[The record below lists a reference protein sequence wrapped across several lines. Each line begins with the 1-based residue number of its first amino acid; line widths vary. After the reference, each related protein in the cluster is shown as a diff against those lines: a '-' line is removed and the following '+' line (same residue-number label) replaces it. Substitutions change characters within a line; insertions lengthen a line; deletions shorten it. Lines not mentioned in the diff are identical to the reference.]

1 MSQPDLA
8 TGLYDPAYEHDACGV
23 GFVCTLSGERTH
35 QIVEQGLEILVNLEH
50 RGACG
55 CDEKTGDGAGI
66 LIQVP
71 HRFLQARCADVG
83 IDLPE
88 PGDYGVGM
96 VFLPKGQTS
105 VEGCQALF
113 KEFVEKEGQR
123 LLGCRHVPTNP
134 DVLGVSAAARE
145 PEVWQVFVGR
155 GEGVEAKGAFQRKLY
170 VIRKQVERAVAASE
184 LPNKDVFYISDL
196 STKTL
201 VYKGMLTTEQLAGY
215 YPDLTD
221 PLMESALAMV
231 HSRFSTNTLPQWK
244 LAHPFRFI
252 CHNGEINTLRGN
264 VNWMNARQALFQS
277 KLFKDDMPKL
287 LPVLEES
294 ASDSSTLDN
303 AVELLYHT
311 GRSLPHVIAMMV
323 PEAWER
329 HEEMSEPKRA
339 FYAYHAC
346 LMEPWDGPATIPFTD
361 GRFIGAVLDRNG
373 LRPSRYTVTKSGLIV
388 MASETGVLDI
398 DPADVAYKG
407 RLQPGK
413 MLLIDLKEQR
423 IIPDEEVKARLADRK
438 PYGQWLEENL
448 VDLEELPDVLSLN
461 GTVSNG
467 QAADVGGTDV
477 QEEKIPLRTRQRL
490 FGYTREDVR
499 MLLAPMGAGG
509 KEALGSMGDDTPIA
523 VLSDRP
529 RLLYDYFKQLFA
541 QVTNPPLDAIREELV
556 TSLYSYIGRE
566 GDLFDEGPEH
576 CRQLRLHGPVLST
589 AQLAKIRA
597 LDHQGLRSR
606 TLPTLFDAADKTGLE
621 KALVELCEKASD
633 AIRAGDTVLILSDK
647 EAGEGRMPI
656 PALLA
661 TAAVHHHLIR
671 NGLRTQA
678 GLVVESGEPR
688 EVHHLALL
696 IGYGA
701 GAVYPYLALET
712 VRHLAETGEIADV
725 SADTAE
731 EKYIKAAHKGILKI
745 MSKMGISTLQ
755 SYQGAQIFEALGL
768 GSKLISRYFPGTASR
783 LEGIGLDVLAGDA
796 LARHQHAFPGTA
808 PDVPVDLDAG
818 GRYQWRRGGEHHL
831 FNPLTIAKLQHATRD
846 RNPETYQ
853 EYADAINDQRCR
865 LGTIRG
871 LLAFKEGER
880 TSVPLDEVEPWTEIV
895 KRFKTGAMSYGSIS
909 LETHQTLA
917 EAMNE
922 IGGRSNTGEGGE
934 DPERYDRESPRRS
947 RIKQVASGRFGVTS
961 AYLASADEIQIK
973 MAQGAKPGEGG
984 QLPGEKVYPW
994 IAKVRHS
1001 TPHVGLISPPP
1012 HHDIYSIEDLAQLI
1026 HDLKNAN
1033 PKARISVK
1041 LVSEVGVGTIAA
1053 GVAKGKADLVLI
1065 SGHDG
1070 GTGASP
1076 QTSIAHA
1083 GIPWEL
1089 GLSETHQT
1097 LVRNGLRSRIRVE
1110 CDGQLKTGRD
1120 VAVAA
1125 LLGADEFG
1133 FSTAPLVAMGC
1144 IMMRKCHLNTCPVG
1158 IATQD
1163 PELRKKF
1170 TGQPEHVVNFFYLV
1184 AQELREIMARL
1195 GFRTVAEMT
1204 GRVDQLEARVPTDHP
1219 KARNLDLSKILA
1231 RPEIPEILRPFE
1243 KSDQDHGLEGALDHE
1258 LIRHARPA
1266 LETGEAIEIHTTAR
1280 NINRTVGTMLSHE
1293 IAQRYGDEGLPE
1305 DSILVNLKGSAG
1317 QSFGAF
1323 GAPGLTLRLEGDAN
1337 DYCGK
1342 GLSGAKLIVYP
1353 SPKAGFKAEENI
1365 IIGNVALYGA
1375 TSGEAY
1381 VRGQAGERFAVRNS
1395 GAKAVVE
1402 GVGDH
1407 GCEYMTGGRV
1417 VVLGPTGRN
1426 FAAGMSG
1433 GIAYVLDRTGAF
1445 AKKRCNLEMV
1455 ELHTVE
1461 DKDDLHV
1468 LRRLIQRH
1476 RLYTG
1481 SEVAAWVLEHWKE
1494 ALGQIVKVIPTE
1506 YRLALE
1512 RLEREA
1518 ARRDALTLAGE
1529 DGAEVEA

>member
-23 GFVCTLSGERTH
+23 GFVCHLSGEQTH

-71 HRFLQARCADVG
+71 HRFLQTRCADVG
-83 IDLPE
+83 ISLPE

-105 VEGCQALF
+105 VEGCQAVF
-113 KEFVEKEGQR
+113 QEIVEKEGQR
-123 LLGCRHVPTNP
+123 LLGCRRVPTNP
-134 DVLGVSAAARE
+134 DVLGVSSAAKE

-155 GEGVEAKGAFQRKLY
+155 GEGVEAKGAFERKLY
-170 VIRKQVERAVAASE
+170 VIRRQVEQAVVASD
-184 LPNKDVFYISDL
+184 LPGKEVFYVSDL

-201 VYKGMLTTEQLAGY
+201 VYKGMLTTEQLGGY
-215 YPDLTD
+215 YPDLRD

-277 KLFKDDMPKL
+277 ELFGEDMPKL
-287 LPVLEES
+287 LPVLEAN

-329 HEEMSEPKRA
+329 HEEMSEAKRA

-373 LRPSRYTVTKSGLIV
+373 LRPSRYTVTKGGLVV

-423 IIPDEEVKARLADRK
+423 IIPDEEAKARLADRK
-438 PYGQWLEENL
+438 PYGEWLEENL
-448 VDLEELPDVLSLN
+448 LDLDELPDVPL
-461 GTVSNG
+461 SNG
-467 QAADVGGTDV
+467 QAAPDV
-477 QEEKIPLRTRQRL
+477 PLRTWQRL

-499 MLLAPMGAGG
+499 MLLAPMAGGG

-556 TSLYSYIGRE
+556 TSLFSYLGRE

-576 CRQLRLHGPVLST
+576 CRQLRLYGPVLSESE
-589 AQLAKIRA
+589 LAKIRA
-597 LDHQGLRSR
+597 LGHESLRPR
-606 TLPTLFDAADKTGLE
+606 TLPMVFEGADGASLE
-621 KALVELCEKASD
+621 QALTNLCEKASS
-633 AIRAGDTVLILSDK
+633 AIREGDTVLILSDK
-647 EAGEGRMPI
+647 EAGEEKKPI

-678 GLVVESGEPR
+678 GLVIESGEPR

-712 VRHLAETGEIADV
+712 VRHLAEAGEIEDTNADE
-725 SADTAE
+725 AE
-731 EKYIKAAHKGILKI
+731 KKYIKAAHKGILKV

-768 GSKLISRYFPGTASR
+768 GSDLINRYFPGTASR
-783 LEGIGLDVLAGDA
+783 LEGIGLDVLASDA
-796 LARHQHAFPGTA
+796 EVRHRHAFPGVD
-808 PDVPVDLDAG
+808 PDVPIDLDAG
-818 GRYQWRRGGEHHL
+818 GRYQWRRDGEHHL
-831 FNPLTIAKLQHATRD
+831 FNPLTIAKLQHATRGRD
-846 RNPETYQ
+846 PETYK
-853 EYADAINDQRCR
+853 EYADGINDQRRR
-865 LGTIRG
+865 LSTIRG
-871 LLAFKEGER
+871 LLAFKEDGQ
-880 TSVPLDEVEPWTEIV
+880 TSIPLDEVEPWTEIV

-934 DPERYDRESPRRS
+934 DPDRYSRESPRRS

-1120 VAVAA
+1120 VAIAA
-1125 LLGADEFG
+1125 VLGADEFG

-1204 GRVDQLEARVPTDHP
+1204 GRVDRLEARTSADHP
-1219 KARNLDLSKILA
+1219 KARHLDLSKILSP
-1231 RPEIPEILRPFE
+1231 PEMPEILRPFE
-1243 KSDQDHGLEGALDHE
+1243 RSDQDHGLEGALDHE
-1258 LIRHARPA
+1258 LIRHAMPA

-1280 NINRTVGTMLSHE
+1280 NINRTLGTMLSHE
-1293 IAQRYGDEGLPE
+1293 IARRYSDEGLPE
-1305 DSILVNLKGSAG
+1305 DTILVNLRGSAG

-1323 GAPGLTLRLEGDAN
+1323 GAHGLTLRLEGDAN
-1337 DYCGK
+1337 DYFGK

-1353 SPKAGFKAEENI
+1353 SKKAGFTAEDNI

-1417 VVLGPTGRN
+1417 VILGPTGRN

-1433 GIAYVLDRTGAF
+1433 GIAYVLDRTGVF

-1455 ELHTVE
+1455 ELHPVE
-1461 DKDDLHV
+1461 DKEDLHV

-1512 RLEREA
+1512 RMAREA